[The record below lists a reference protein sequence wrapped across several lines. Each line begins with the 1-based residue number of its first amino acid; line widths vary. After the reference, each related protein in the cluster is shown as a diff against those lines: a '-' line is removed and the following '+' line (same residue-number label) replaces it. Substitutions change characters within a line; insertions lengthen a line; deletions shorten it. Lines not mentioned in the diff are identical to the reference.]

1 MNVKSK
7 KLIVASVIAALYLP
21 SALLSA
27 EESTP
32 AVTMNSVRQEAQIW
46 TTYQINP
53 FLKGSDI
60 SVSVEDGKVTL
71 KGTVAEDVNKDL
83 ATAIA
88 AGVEGVK
95 SVENLIKVDENYQA
109 TKADKERGYAAMV
122 DDAGITTA
130 IKSKLM
136 WSKFSDGVTTNVETY
151 QGKVTL
157 SGDVS
162 DQASIDTM
170 TSMAENTDG
179 VVSVDSQLTI
189 SDKSMD
195 HQKDDDDENQS
206 HILADSWITTKVK
219 STYMFSSNVDSV
231 DISVSTLDGVVS
243 LEGEVKSGPERA
255 LAVELAKNI
264 RGVKSVTSAKLTL
277 L

>member
-1 MNVKSK
+1 MLNQK

-109 TKADKERGYAAMV
+109 TKAGKERGYAAMV